1 MKNLDQNPD
10 LPRLPVLQNKDYE
23 NPNHS
28 SPYCI
33 PYFGSELKQDQTSMS
48 INERGTSVIASE
60 AGKMGLCYN

>member
-1 MKNLDQNPD
+1 MKSLDQNPD

-33 PYFGSELKQDQTSMS
+33 PILWEQPK
-48 INERGTSVIASE
+48 
-60 AGKMGLCYN
+60 

>member
-1 MKNLDQNPD
+1 MKSLDQNPD

-33 PYFGSELKQDQTSMS
+33 PILWEQPKKDLIGENLF
-48 INERGTSVIASE
+48 
-60 AGKMGLCYN
+60 